1 MRSNQSTMM
10 IKLSVAVAAAM
21 LGAVAGA
28 SAQSYPSRP
37 ITMLVGYA
45 VGGPSDTI
53 ARIMADRM
61 KVALGQPVIVEN
73 VTGAAC
79 SLAVGRGARAAP
91 DGYTLVMGDWSTHVV
106 NAAMYDL
113 QYDVVRDFEPV
124 SLLPSAPQIIV
135 TPNAVPATNLK
146 ELLAWIKAD
155 PSKVSYG
162 TSGHGS
168 PSHVSGVLLQNVT
181 DAKIQLVPYRGAAL
195 VMQDMITSTIQ
206 LSMFPV
212 TVALPQVRAGHV
224 RAYAITAPKR
234 SAAAPDIPTVDEAGL
249 PGFHI
254 SLWWGFWMPK
264 GTPKDIIAKL
274 NAAVVEAL
282 ADPATQKRVAD
293 QGLDSPAR
301 DQQTPEA
308 LAAYQKAEIEKWW
321 PIVKAANIKAQ

>member
-53 ARIMADRM
+53 ARIMAERM
-61 KVALGQPVIVEN
+61 KVALGQPVIIEN
-73 VTGAAC
+73 VTGAAG

-195 VMQDMITSTIQ
+195 VMQDMVASTIQ

-274 NAAVVEAL
+274 NAAVVAAL
-282 ADPATQKRVAD
+282 KDPEVA
-293 QGLDSPAR
+293 QRIRNIGMEPAPT
-301 DQQTPEA
+301 TPAEFA
-308 LAAYQKAEIEKWW
+308 AQIDREIDKISKVLAKAGGA
-321 PIVKAANIKAQ
+321 PQ

>member
-1 MRSNQSTMM
+1 MTITR
-10 IKLSVAVAAAM
+10 LSIAWALAALLSAAGQAAA
-21 LGAVAGA
+21 
-28 SAQSYPSRP
+28 QTYPARP

-53 ARIMADRM
+53 ARIMADQM

-73 VTGAAC
+73 ITGAAG
-79 SLAVGRGARAAP
+79 SIAVGRGARAAA

-113 QYDVVRDFEPV
+113 QYDVVKDFEPV

-135 TPNAVPATNLK
+135 TPNSVPAANLK
-146 ELLAWIKAD
+146 ELTGWIKANAG
-155 PSKVSYG
+155 PVSYG

-181 DAKIQLVPYRGAAL
+181 GAKFQLVPYRGASL
-195 VMQDMITSTIQ
+195 VMQDMVAGTIQ
-206 LSMFPV
+206 VSMFPV

-234 SAAAPDIPTVDEAGL
+234 SPAAPDIPTVDEAGL
-249 PGFHI
+249 PNFHI

-264 GTPKDIIAKL
+264 GTSQDIIARL
-274 NAAVVEAL
+274 NAAVVETL
-282 ADPATQKRVAD
+282 ADPVIQKRIAD
-293 QGLDSPAR
+293 QGLDMPSRA
-301 DQQTPEA
+301 QQTPEA
-308 LAAYQKAEIEKWW
+308 LAAFQKAEIEKWW

>member
-1 MRSNQSTMM
+1 
-10 IKLSVAVAAAM
+10 
-21 LGAVAGA
+21 
-28 SAQSYPSRP
+28 
-37 ITMLVGYA
+37 
-45 VGGPSDTI
+45 
-53 ARIMADRM
+53 
-61 KVALGQPVIVEN
+61 
-73 VTGAAC
+73 
-79 SLAVGRGARAAP
+79 
-91 DGYTLVMGDWSTHVV
+91 
-106 NAAMYDL
+106 MYDL

-146 ELLAWIKAD
+146 ELIAWIKAD

-168 PSHVSGVLLQNVT
+168 PSHVSGVLLQSVT
-181 DAKIQLVPYRGAAL
+181 ASKIQLVPYRGAAL
-195 VMQDMITSTIQ
+195 VMQDMVASTIQ

-254 SLWWGFWMPK
+254 SLWWGLWMPK
-264 GTPKDIIAKL
+264 GTPKDIIVRL

-282 ADPATQKRVAD
+282 ADPATQKRIAD
-293 QGLDSPAR
+293 QGLDNPTR

>member
-1 MRSNQSTMM
+1 S
-10 IKLSVAVAAAM
+10 
-21 LGAVAGA
+21 AGA
-28 SAQSYPSRP
+28 QGYPSRP

-61 KVALGQPVIVEN
+61 KTALGQPLIVEN
-73 VTGAAC
+73 VTGAAG

-106 NAAMYDL
+106 
-113 QYDVVRDFEPV
+113 
-124 SLLPSAPQIIV
+124 
-135 TPNAVPATNLK
+135 T
-146 ELLAWIKAD
+146 
-155 PSKVSYG
+155 
-162 TSGHGS
+162 GS
-168 PSHVSGVLLQNVT
+168 
-181 DAKIQLVPYRGAAL
+181 KIQLVPYRGAAL
-195 VMQDMITSTIQ
+195 VMQDMVASTIQ

-224 RAYAITAPKR
+224 RAYAITALKR

-264 GTPKDIIAKL
+264 GTPKDIVTKL

-282 ADPATQKRVAD
+282 ADPATQK
-293 QGLDSPAR
+293 
-301 DQQTPEA
+301 
-308 LAAYQKAEIEKWW
+308 
-321 PIVKAANIKAQ
+321 

>member
-1 MRSNQSTMM
+1 MK
-10 IKLSVAVAAAM
+10 IAAAV
-21 LGAVAGA
+21 VAGVCA
-28 SAQSYPSRP
+28 ALCFAVQAQTFPSKP
-37 ITMLVGYA
+37 IRWIMPFPP
-45 VGGPSDTI
+45 GGPADSAGRVI
-53 ARIMADRM
+53 APKFSERM
-61 KVALGQPVIVEN
+61 GQPVIIEN
-73 VTGAAC
+73 VTGAAG

-135 TPNAVPATNLK
+135 TPNSVPAKNLN
-146 ELLAWIKAD
+146 ELLAWIKSD

-181 DAKIQLVPYRGAAL
+181 GAKIQLVPYRGAAL
-195 VMQDMITSTIQ
+195 VMQDMVAGTIQ

-224 RAYAITAPKR
+224 RSYAITAPKR
-234 SAAAPDIPTVDEAGL
+234 SVAAPEIPTVDEAGL
-249 PGFHI
+249 PNFHI

-264 GTPKDIIAKL
+264 GTPKDIVAKVA
-274 NAAVVEAL
+274 AAVVETL
-282 ADPATQKRVAD
+282 ADPATQKRIAD
-293 QGLDSPAR
+293 QGLDVPAR
-301 DQQTPEA
+301 AQQTPEA
-308 LAAYQKAEIEKWW
+308 LAAYQKLEIEKWW
-321 PIVKAANIKAQ
+321 PIVKSANLKAP

>member
-1 MRSNQSTMM
+1 
-10 IKLSVAVAAAM
+10 
-21 LGAVAGA
+21 
-28 SAQSYPSRP
+28 
-37 ITMLVGYA
+37 MLVGYA

-61 KVALGQPVIVEN
+61 KAALGQPVIIEN
-73 VTGAAC
+73 VTGAAG

-146 ELLAWIKAD
+146 ELIAWIKAD

-181 DAKIQLVPYRGAAL
+181 GAKFQLVPYRGAAL
-195 VMQDMITSTIQ
+195 VMQDMVANTIQ

-212 TVALPQVRAGHV
+212 TVALPQVRAGHSD
-224 RAYAITAPKR
+224 RGR
-234 SAAAPDIPTVDEAGL
+234 GRFAGL
-249 PGFHI
+249 SYF
-254 SLWWGFWMPK
+254 
-264 GTPKDIIAKL
+264 
-274 NAAVVEAL
+274 AVV
-282 ADPATQKRVAD
+282 
-293 QGLDSPAR
+293 GLLDAER
-301 DQQTPEA
+301 HAEGHHRQTECGCGRGVGRSRHP
-308 LAAYQKAEIEKWW
+308 
-321 PIVKAANIKAQ
+321 